1 LRGNPILY
9 QGEELGLT
17 QVDVPFEALQDP
29 EAIANWPRTL
39 GRDGARTPMPWKRA
53 APHAGFSS
61 VEPWLPVG
69 PDHPDLSVGVQD
81 EDPDSVLNFTRKL
94 LEVRRGSPALRWGDV
109 EFVDGPVSL
118 LTMIR
123 TCEEETVTCLF
134 NLGAEP
140 VEIPESADLCGTVL
154 SQTGSTIDL
163 QARTMPPYTFVIL
176 RR

>member
-1 LRGNPILY
+1 
-9 QGEELGLT
+9 
-17 QVDVPFEALQDP
+17 
-29 EAIANWPRTL
+29 
-39 GRDGARTPMPWKRA
+39 
-53 APHAGFSS
+53 
-61 VEPWLPVG
+61 
-69 PDHPDLSVGVQD
+69 
-81 EDPDSVLNFTRKL
+81 
-94 LEVRRGSPALRWGDV
+94 V
-109 EFVDGPVSL
+109 EFVDGPESL

-123 TCEEETVTCLF
+123 ACEEETVTCLF